1 MADEHIL
8 AILEQG
14 VAVWNPWKKDHGN
27 ERLDLTGV
35 NLEKHNLRGIDF
47 RHANLN
53 GANLCGASLSHA
65 NLSFATATSAK
76 LFNTNFPRA
85 ILQGCILDGA
95 RLKGANF
102 EGANLQ
108 NASLQNVELVGANL
122 SYANLR
128 GADLRSADLR
138 GAYLRKTDLT
148 EATLDG
154 ANLKRA
160 VLLRANCNQASFKGC
175 QVYGISA
182 WGLDLGMADQSE
194 LLITPSDEPAITLDN
209 LELAQFVYLLLNST
223 KIRAVIDG
231 ITSKVVLILGRFT
244 TDRRKVLEVIRRQLR
259 SLGYVP
265 IVCDFDKP
273 ATRDIT
279 ETISTLAHMARFV
292 LADITEAKSVPQELG
307 RIVPNLPSVPVQ
319 PLILESEVEYGM
331 FEHFKRF
338 PWVLPIVKYQNSD
351 DSVARLVVKLVAS
364 AEAKAGELRA
374 PKL

>member
-1 MADEHIL
+1 MADEHII
-8 AILEQG
+8 AVLEQG
-14 VAVWNPWKKDHGN
+14 VAAWNLWKKDHGN
-27 ERLDLTGV
+27 KRLDLTGV
-35 NLEKHNLRGIDF
+35 NLEKHKLRGIDF
-47 RHANLN
+47 QHANLD

-65 NLSFATATSAK
+65 NLSFATVTSAK
-76 LFNTNFPRA
+76 CFGTNFPRA

-102 EGANLQ
+102 EGANLE
-108 NASLQNVELVGANL
+108 NARLQNVELVGANL

-128 GADLRSADLR
+128 GSDLRSADLR

-148 EATLDG
+148 EATLSG

-160 VLLRANCNQASFKGC
+160 VLLRAKCNKTSFKGC

-182 WGLDLGMADQSE
+182 WGLDLSMADQSE

-231 ITSKVVLILGRFT
+231 ITSKVVLVLGRFT
-244 TDRRKVLEVIRRQLR
+244 TDRRKVLEIIRRTLR
-259 SLGYVP
+259 SLDYVP

-273 ATRDIT
+273 VTRDIT

-319 PLILESEVEYGM
+319 PVILESEVEYGM

-338 PWVLPIVKYQNSD
+338 PWVLPIARYHNSD
-351 DSVARLVVKLVAS
+351 DSIARLVLGLVAS
-364 AEAKAGELRA
+364 AEEKAKELRA
-374 PKL
+374 PKY